1 MAQLMSQGALPDIPQ
16 GNDGVQT
23 HIVTG
28 MEALGRGHDLT
39 KIEQF
44 LQTCSV
50 LPDFQQRL
58 KTGNVLAQIGTAL
71 GLDAD
76 SLVMS
81 DEEYQAMQAQMM
93 QAQMA
98 QQMASPIA
106 QGMMNNNQQ

>member
-1 MAQLMSQGALPDIPQ
+1 M
-16 GNDGVQT
+16 
-23 HIVTG
+23 
-28 MEALGRGHDLT
+28 
-39 KIEQF
+39 
-44 LQTCSV
+44 
-50 LPDFQQRL
+50 
-58 KTGNVLAQIGTAL
+58 KTGNVLSQIGTAL

-106 QGMMNNNQQ
+106 QGMMDNNNQQ